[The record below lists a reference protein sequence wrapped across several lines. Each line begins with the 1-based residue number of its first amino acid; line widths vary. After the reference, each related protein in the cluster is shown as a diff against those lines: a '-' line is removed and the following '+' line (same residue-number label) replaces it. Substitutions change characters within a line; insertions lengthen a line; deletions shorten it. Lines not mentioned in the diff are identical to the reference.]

1 MQYVFNPNTS
11 EGSCVVLQLTDDE
24 YSTIFAEQPKA
35 NIERILTFPIRGIFK
50 DFPNPNKDPSPKE
63 LVMWNKTFHIVN
75 KFFHTSTI
83 TDEERSDYV
92 RMITHM
98 SMVTRRYMSD
108 HEHIY
113 RNLLQLISELAD
125 LLEDFDRKYNLA
137 VQLKDFLMYGDIKI
151 NYYENAGER
160 PQDTPDMTFSYTE
173 IIQVTAIAML
183 SKILMSIT
191 ILFLNMYKD
200 NKATLDDKIKE
211 ICFLGVFKPVLARS
225 YFDVYNKLEHF
236 VERIA
241 KNGDKKRELS
251 NTYIGFSDS
260 IRHHHTL
267 ATIIV
272 KRYASF
278 DIAGI
283 DGNDGRILIYTA
295 SCITTAKSDT
305 RHQAAGLM
313 LPKDETEG
321 SSDDSNNSN
330 LEVEARL
337 SSKPAD
343 YVMLVNSFALC
354 SINTYIQQHDLDV
367 ELYNNIVSYYSYM
380 QPIDVNSWTS
390 YVLSLEFAEYL
401 HGASSFALLTER
413 MINQLVPLFQLKM
426 LKEGNI
432 DFMHLATV
440 SETSVEKTPQQILA
454 DDRYIQD
461 FWKESVSYRNLND
474 RYNFSIGIMDKSCK
488 SKSIRWDTSLAKIV
502 DNLTKCK
509 VVYNTAPALWEAI
522 QQPVNKGVY
531 QAPREM
537 VDMTCRYLLR
547 RLDEYATAS

>member
-1 MQYVFNPNTS
+1 MQYVFNTSSS
-11 EGSCVVLQLTDDE
+11 EGSCVVLQLTDEE
-24 YSTIFAEQPKA
+24 YSTIFAEQPRA
-35 NIERILTFPIRGIFK
+35 NIDKILTFPIRGIFK

-63 LVMWNKTFHIVN
+63 MVMWNKTFHIVN
-75 KFFHTSTI
+75 KFFHTSIVTE
-83 TDEERSDYV
+83 EERQDYV
-92 RMITHM
+92 RMIARM
-98 SMVTRRYMSD
+98 SMVTRSYMSD
-108 HEHIY
+108 HERIQQ
-113 RNLLQLISELAD
+113 NLLQLIEDLSTLLAS
-125 LLEDFDRKYNLA
+125 FDAKYNLA
-137 VQLKDFLMYGDIKI
+137 AQLNDFLLYTDIKI

-160 PQDTPDMTFSYTE
+160 PQDTPDMTFSWNE
-173 IIQVTAIAML
+173 IVQVTAIAML
-183 SKILMSIT
+183 SKILMGIT

-211 ICFLGVFKPVLARS
+211 ICFLGVFKPVLERS

-251 NTYIGFSDS
+251 NAYIGFSDS
-260 IRHHHTL
+260 INHHHIL

-343 YVMLVNSFALC
+343 YVMLANSFAYS
-354 SINTYIQQHDLDV
+354 SINAYIEQYGLDV
-367 ELYNNIVSYYSYM
+367 DLYTNVVNYYSHM
-380 QPIDVNSWTS
+380 QPIDVNSWAS

-401 HGASSFALLTER
+401 HGAASFALLTER
-413 MINQLVPLFQLKM
+413 TINQLIPLFQLKM
-426 LKEGNI
+426 LKENNVEFI
-432 DFMHLATV
+432 HLATV

-474 RYNFSIGIMDKSCK
+474 RYNFSIGICDKANK
-488 SKSIRWDTSLAKIV
+488 AKSIRWDTSLSKIV

-509 VVYNTAPALWEAI
+509 IVYNTAPALWDAI
-522 QQPVNKGVY
+522 HQPINKGVY
-531 QAPREM
+531 QAPRELI
-537 VDMTCRYLLR
+537 DMTCRYLLR